1 MLYGVDKMSFKEKY
15 TTADVLSVEVLI
27 DKNTKEKDKVIL
39 SNDAYAIGELLE
51 TLINTMRR

>member
-1 MLYGVDKMSFKEKY
+1 MSFKEKY